1 MYLPLFLSSVFSLAA
16 LGICADVSAVRPASV
31 LRGVVALA
39 PFAAAIV
46 LAGCR

>member
-16 LGICADVSAVRPASV
+16 LGICADVRSVRPASV
-31 LRGVVALA
+31 VRGVLALA
-39 PFAAAIV
+39 PVAAALV